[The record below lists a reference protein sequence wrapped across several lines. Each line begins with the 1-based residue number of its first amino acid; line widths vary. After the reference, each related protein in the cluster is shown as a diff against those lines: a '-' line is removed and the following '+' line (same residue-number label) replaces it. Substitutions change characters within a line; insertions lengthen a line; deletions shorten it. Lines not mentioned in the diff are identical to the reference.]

1 MNNIFPQKRTLKR
14 EAITVSA
21 ISIIGLGI
29 VMAALS
35 MTGMFQASSSANV
48 SNMGTQHALEYGV
61 DVNWPLSPEFQNII
75 QVITVNRGGSVTV
88 PVEVTGHSVPSGTS
102 IPLNLV
108 AVNIGKL
115 NQTGQVQGELPVV
128 PPSGMKITFSQP
140 VVTISS
146 GTKTNLNMNVDM
158 SPQTE
163 SGTYAFEILGKSTGR
178 EIGTTIYISVS

>member
-1 MNNIFPQKRTLKR
+1 MSDNLFTKRTLKR
-14 EAITVSA
+14 KIVTASA
-21 ISIIGLGI
+21 ISIIGFGI

-35 MTGMFQASSSANV
+35 MTGMFQASSNANV

-88 PVEVTGHSVPSGTS
+88 PVEVTGNSVPSGTS
-102 IPLNLV
+102 IPVNLV

-115 NQTGQVQGELPVV
+115 NQTGQVQGEQPVV
-128 PPSGMKITFSQP
+128 PPSGMKIAFSQP
-140 VVTISS
+140 VVTVAL
-146 GTKTNLNMNVDM
+146 GTKANMNMNVDV

-163 SGTYAFEILGKSTGR
+163 SGTYVFEILGKSTGR
-178 EIGTTIYISVS
+178 EIGTTIYIRVA